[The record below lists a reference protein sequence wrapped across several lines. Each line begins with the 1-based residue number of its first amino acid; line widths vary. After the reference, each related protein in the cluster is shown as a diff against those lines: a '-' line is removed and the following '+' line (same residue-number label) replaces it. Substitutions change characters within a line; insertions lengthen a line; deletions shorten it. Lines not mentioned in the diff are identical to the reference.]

1 MFLVSL
7 FRTVLDIL
15 FCQNIHISKRV
26 PSRDS
31 LTAHLSSQHSQLTRV
46 SAGDGVV
53 GHGVGGDIVLAL
65 QRIRVIGNR
74 GKRLG
79 RIIGDHKVVTTL
91 VTLRLLALGTKNLK
105 SDEENILSIASFVF
119 SP

>member
-1 MFLVSL
+1 M
-7 FRTVLDIL
+7 
-15 FCQNIHISKRV
+15 

-65 QRIRVIGNR
+65 QRIRVIGDG
-74 GKRLG
+74 GKSLG

>member
-1 MFLVSL
+1 MPFENSL
-7 FRTVLDIL
+7 I
-15 FCQNIHISKRV
+15 
-26 PSRDS
+26 
-31 LTAHLSSQHSQLTRV
+31 AHLCSQHFQLTRV

-65 QRIRVIGNR
+65 QRIWVIGNR
-74 GKRLG
+74 GKSLG

-91 VTLRLLALGTKNLK
+91 VTLRLLALGAKNLE
-105 SDEENILSIASFVF
+105 SYEENILSMVIFVF

>member
-1 MFLVSL
+1 M
-7 FRTVLDIL
+7 
-15 FCQNIHISKRV
+15 
-26 PSRDS
+26 PSRIS
-31 LTAHLSSQHSQLTRV
+31 LSAHLSSQHSQLTRV

-65 QRIRVIGNR
+65 QRIWVIGDG
-74 GKRLG
+74 GKSLG

-91 VTLRLLALGTKNLK
+91 VTLRLLALRTKNLK
-105 SDEENILSIASFVF
+105 SDEENIISRSILVF